1 MDEEFSSAE
10 TVWELMMSNNS
21 PSAIELSTTVTA
33 REVLEL
39 CKYRPDLLLTSD
51 EPQPSE
57 QWKLDLIEFCVASAG
72 LDDAARQTLCTAK
85 IVTAY
90 TKLCSITLPVTG
102 ASIIHSKNPNI
113 RWLYFW
119 NLFFLVIC
127 LSSLV
132 IANLHIYSTTAAE
145 CHCWINLSDYSI
157 HYYPVLSGLLWGGLG
172 SCVYLLKKVND
183 ISQSREFDPDV
194 FTGIFSRIMLGA
206 TLGWVVVNIF
216 DMDTLDVDGVSV
228 PAVAFLTGL
237 SVKVVY
243 GFLEKVVGELEQ
255 KFKLHS
261 LKGNNAPKVSFKDQ
275 LAQFQLKLDPS
286 ADYALFQA
294 CSALRLQLE
303 KQQQQQADHSAQNT
317 TEK

>member
-1 MDEEFSSAE
+1 
-10 TVWELMMSNNS
+10 MSNDS

-39 CKYRPDLLLTSD
+39 CKYRPDLLLTAD
-51 EPQPSE
+51 PPQLSE
-57 QWKLDLIEFCVASAG
+57 QWKLDLIEFCVATAELKASE
-72 LDDAARQTLCTAK
+72 RQALCTAK

-90 TKLCSITLPVTG
+90 TRLCSITLPVTG
-102 ASIIHSKNPNI
+102 SSIIHSKKPDINSLYVLNI
-113 RWLYFW
+113 I
-119 NLFFLVIC
+119 FLLVC

-132 IANLHIYSTTAAE
+132 IANIYTYSPLPANGSG
-145 CHCWINLSDYSI
+145 WVILSDYSV

-216 DMDTLDVDGVSV
+216 DMDTLDMDGVSV

-243 GFLEKVVGELEQ
+243 GFLEKVVGELEL
-255 KFKLHS
+255 KLNLHS
-261 LKGNNAPKVSFKDQ
+261 LKSNNTPKQSFKDQ
-275 LAQFQLKLDPS
+275 LAQFQLRLDPS
-286 ADYALFQA
+286 ADLALFQA
-294 CSALRLQLE
+294 CTALRQQLD
-303 KQQQQQADHSAQNT
+303 KQQQQQSDLSQQNT
-317 TEK
+317 TEP

>member
-1 MDEEFSSAE
+1 
-10 TVWELMMSNNS
+10 MMSNNS

-51 EPQPSE
+51 KPQKSE
-57 QWKLDLIEFCVASAG
+57 LWKLDLIDFCVATAE
-72 LDDAARQTLCTAK
+72 LKPNERQALCTAQ

-90 TKLCSITLPVTG
+90 TKLCSMTLPVTG
-102 ASIIHSKNPNI
+102 ASIIHSKSPNI

-119 NLFFLVIC
+119 NLFFLVVC
-127 LSSLV
+127 LSSLM
-132 IANLHIYSTTAAE
+132 IANFYTYSATPADSNG
-145 CHCWINLSDYSI
+145 WQIFSNYSV

-216 DMDTLDVDGVSV
+216 DMDTLDMDGVSV

-243 GFLEKVVGELEQ
+243 GFLEKVVGELEL
-255 KFKLHS
+255 KLNLHS
-261 LKGNNAPKVSFKDQ
+261 LKSNNTPKQSFKDQ

-286 ADYALFQA
+286 ADLALFKA
-294 CSALRLQLE
+294 CSELRQQLE
-303 KQQQQQADHSAQNT
+303 KHQQQQAEQSSQNT
-317 TEK
+317 AE

>member
-1 MDEEFSSAE
+1 
-10 TVWELMMSNNS
+10 MSNDS
-21 PSAIELSTTVTA
+21 PSAIVLSTTVTA

-39 CKYRPDLLLTSD
+39 CKYRPDLLLTTD
-51 EPQPSE
+51 PPQQSE
-57 QWKLDLIEFCVASAG
+57 QWKLDLIEFCVATAELKPG
-72 LDDAARQTLCTAK
+72 ERQALCTAK

-90 TKLCSITLPVTG
+90 TRLCSITLPVTG
-102 ASIIHSKNPNI
+102 SSIIHSKKPDINSLYILNI
-113 RWLYFW
+113 I
-119 NLFFLVIC
+119 FLLVC

-132 IANLHIYSTTAAE
+132 IANIYTYSPLPTDGSGWA
-145 CHCWINLSDYSI
+145 ILSDYSV

-216 DMDTLDVDGVSV
+216 DMDTLDMDGVSV

-243 GFLEKVVGELEQ
+243 GFLEKVVSELEL
-255 KFKLHS
+255 KLNLHS
-261 LKGNNAPKVSFKDQ
+261 LKSNNIPKQSFKDQ
-275 LAQFQLKLDPS
+275 LAQFQLRLDPS
-286 ADYALFQA
+286 ADLALFQA
-294 CSALRLQLE
+294 CTALRQQLD
-303 KQQQQQADHSAQNT
+303 KQQQQQVDLSQQNP
-317 TEK
+317 TEQ

>member
-1 MDEEFSSAE
+1 
-10 TVWELMMSNNS
+10 MSNDS

-39 CKYRPDLLLTSD
+39 CKYRPDLLLTAD
-51 EPQPSE
+51 PPQLSE
-57 QWKLDLIEFCVASAG
+57 QWKLDLIEFCVATAELKASE
-72 LDDAARQTLCTAK
+72 RQALCTAK

-90 TKLCSITLPVTG
+90 TRLCSITLPVTG
-102 ASIIHSKNPNI
+102 SSIIHSKKPDINSLYVLNI
-113 RWLYFW
+113 I
-119 NLFFLVIC
+119 FLLVC

-132 IANLHIYSTTAAE
+132 IANIYTYSPLPANGSG
-145 CHCWINLSDYSI
+145 WVILSDYSV

-216 DMDTLDVDGVSV
+216 DMDTLDMDGVSV

-243 GFLEKVVGELEQ
+243 GFLEKVVGELEL
-255 KFKLHS
+255 KLNLHS
-261 LKGNNAPKVSFKDQ
+261 LKSNNTPKQSFKDQ
-275 LAQFQLKLDPS
+275 LAQFQLRLDPS
-286 ADYALFQA
+286 ADLALFQA
-294 CSALRLQLE
+294 CTALRQQLD
-303 KQQQQQADHSAQNT
+303 KQQQQQSDLSQQNT
-317 TEK
+317 TEQ

>member
-1 MDEEFSSAE
+1 
-10 TVWELMMSNNS
+10 MSNDS
-21 PSAIELSTTVTA
+21 ARAIELSTTVTA

-39 CKYRPDLLLTSD
+39 CKYRPDLLLTS
-51 EPQPSE
+51 EPPATSE
-57 QWKLDLIEFCVASAG
+57 QWKVDLIEFCVATAD
-72 LDDAARQTLCTAK
+72 LKPNERQALCTAK

-90 TKLCSITLPVTG
+90 TRLCSITLPVTG

-113 RWLYFW
+113 RWLYIW
-119 NLFFLVIC
+119 NLFFLVVC

-132 IANLHIYSTTAAE
+132 VANLYTYSVLPAD
-145 CHCWINLSDYSI
+145 CNCWINLSDYSV

-216 DMDTLDVDGVSV
+216 DMDTLDMDGVSV

-243 GFLEKVVGELEQ
+243 GFLEKVVGELEL
-255 KFKLHS
+255 KLKLHS
-261 LKGNNAPKVSFKDQ
+261 LKNNNSPKLTFKDQ

-286 ADYALFQA
+286 ADLALFQA
-294 CSALRLQLE
+294 CTALRQQLD
-303 KQQQQQADHSAQNT
+303 KQQLLQQDAHSQQNSADQ
-317 TEK
+317 

>member
-1 MDEEFSSAE
+1 AVAVFMDEKCSSAE
-10 TVWELMMSNNS
+10 FTQTAREYTMSQSSPNS
-21 PSAIELSTTVTA
+21 LNLSTTITA

-51 EPQPSE
+51 PMMPSE
-57 QWKLDLIEFCVASAG
+57 RWKVDLIEFCVATADQNSAE
-72 LDDAARQTLCTAK
+72 RQALCTAN
-85 IVTAY
+85 IVMAY
-90 TKLCSITLPVTG
+90 TRLCSITFPVTG

-113 RWLYFW
+113 TWLYVW
-119 NLFFLVIC
+119 NLVFLLVC

-132 IANLHIYSTTAAE
+132 ITNLYTYNAVAVD
-145 CHCWINLSDYSI
+145 CNCLINLSDYSV

-216 DMDTLDVDGVSV
+216 NMDTLDMDGVSV

-237 SVKVVY
+237 SVKIVY
-243 GFLEKVVGELEQ
+243 GALEKVVGELEL
-255 KFKLHS
+255 KLNLHS
-261 LKGNNAPKVSFKDQ
+261 LKGNNAPKVPFKDQ
-275 LAQFQLKLDPS
+275 LAQYQLKLDPIKDE
-286 ADYALFQA
+286 AVFQA
-294 CSALRLQLE
+294 CSELRQRLDR
-303 KQQQQQADHSAQNT
+303 QQQNT
-317 TEK
+317 NT

>member
-1 MDEEFSSAE
+1 MGTNSA
-10 TVWELMMSNNS
+10 
-21 PSAIELSTTVTA
+21 SAIELSTTVTA

-51 EPQPSE
+51 EPQKSE
-57 QWKLDLIEFCVASAG
+57 QWKLDLIDFCVATADLKPSE
-72 LDDAARQTLCTAK
+72 RQSLCTAK

-102 ASIIHSKNPNI
+102 SSIIHSKKPRIN
-113 RWLYFW
+113 WLYFL
-119 NLFFLVIC
+119 NVIFLLVC

-132 IANLHIYSTTAAE
+132 IANIYT
-145 CHCWINLSDYSI
+145 YSPLPADGDNNYAWKI
-157 HYYPVLSGLLWGGLG
+157 FSGYSVHFYPVLSGLLWGGLG

-216 DMDTLDVDGVSV
+216 DMDTLDMDGVSV

-237 SVKVVY
+237 SVKMVY
-243 GFLEKVVGELEQ
+243 GFLEKIVGELEL
-255 KFKLHS
+255 KLNLHS
-261 LKGNNAPKVSFKDQ
+261 LKSNHIPKQSFKDQ
-275 LAQFQLKLDPS
+275 LAQFQLRLDPG
-286 ADYALFQA
+286 ADPALFQA
-294 CSALRLQLE
+294 CTALRQQLE
-303 KQQQQQADHSAQNT
+303 KHQQQAEHLSPNKA
-317 TEK
+317 E

>member
-1 MDEEFSSAE
+1 
-10 TVWELMMSNNS
+10 MSNNS
-21 PSAIELSTTVTA
+21 ARAIELSTTVTA

-51 EPQPSE
+51 PPAPSE
-57 QWKLDLIEFCVASAG
+57 QWKMDLIEFCVATAD
-72 LDDAARQTLCTAK
+72 LKPNERQALCTAK

-90 TKLCSITLPVTG
+90 TRLCSITLPVTG
-102 ASIIHSKNPNI
+102 ASIVHSKDPNI

-119 NLFFLVIC
+119 NLFFLVVC

-132 IANLHIYSTTAAE
+132 IANIYTYSPQPAD
-145 CHCWINLSDYSI
+145 CNCWVNLSDYSV
-157 HYYPVLSGLLWGGLG
+157 HYYPAISGLLWGGLG

-243 GFLEKVVGELEQ
+243 GFLEKIVSELEL
-255 KFKLHS
+255 KLKLHNM
-261 LKGNNAPKVSFKDQ
+261 KGHHAPRVSFKDQ
-275 LAQFQLKLDPS
+275 LVQFQLKLDPS
-286 ADYALFQA
+286 TDLALFQA
-294 CSALRLQLE
+294 CTTLRQLLDR
-303 KQQQQQADHSAQNT
+303 QQQLQQEDKSQQNT
-317 TEK
+317 ADQ

>member
-1 MDEEFSSAE
+1 
-10 TVWELMMSNNS
+10 MMSNNS
-21 PSAIELSTTVTA
+21 AKTNELSTSVTA

-39 CKYRPDLLLTSD
+39 CKYRPDLLLTA
-51 EPQPSE
+51 EPPQPSD
-57 QWKLDLIEFCVASAG
+57 QWKLDLIDFCVATAD
-72 LDDAARQTLCTAK
+72 LKPDERQSLCTAK

-102 ASIIHSKNPNI
+102 ASIIHSKSPDI
-113 RWLYFW
+113 KWLYGL
-119 NLFFLVIC
+119 NVIFLLVC

-132 IANLHIYSTTAAE
+132 IANIYAYSPPPTDNN
-145 CHCWINLSDYSI
+145 NLWNILSGYSV
-157 HYYPVLSGLLWGGLG
+157 HVYPVLSGLLWGGLG

-216 DMDTLDVDGVSV
+216 DMDTLDMDGVSV

-255 KFKLHS
+255 KLNLHS
-261 LKGNNAPKVSFKDQ
+261 LKSNNAPKQSFKDQ
-275 LAQFQLKLDPS
+275 LAQFQLKLDPNI
-286 ADYALFQA
+286 DPELFKA
-294 CSALRLQLE
+294 CSLLRKQLE
-303 KQQQQQADHSAQNT
+303 KPQQQPDHSSQNSA
-317 TEK
+317 E